1 MGLSKAVVPHAR
13 GHPGLSPFGKLE
25 PTIWYQAKLFSLTKM
40 GMKTGWACGA
50 SWGGVGEKELFVP
63 PALSGRET
71 SQESVPRSPG
81 PLPRRDPPSAPARG
95 FLPSP
100 TTPLLHPTTPRAR
113 PAPFATGFQG
123 RLARHGHGHS
133 ATRSCGAHGVERAGS
148 RVWVGD

>member
-1 MGLSKAVVPHAR
+1 MRTGFSKAVVPQAR
-13 GHPGLSPFGKLE
+13 GHPGLSPSGKLE
-25 PTIWYQAKLFSLTKM
+25 PTIWYEAKLFSLTEM

-81 PLPRRDPPSAPARG
+81 LLPRKDPPSAPSGG
-95 FLPSP
+95 FRPSP
-100 TTPLLHPTTPRAR
+100 NPPPPRAR
-113 PAPFATGFQG
+113 PAPSASGFQG

-133 ATRSCGAHGVERAGS
+133 AVRSCGAHGVERAGS
-148 RVWVGD
+148 RVRAGA